1 MKMINF
7 AYSIFDIVDV
17 VVNAPFA
24 AIHAYLLRLCC
35 PYFAP
40 FRAFTSILYK
50 EKTVYLSLIVQI
62 FQKVAVLGRF
72 SKFSQQIFFPPTG
85 E

>member
-1 MKMINF
+1 MIIF
-7 AYSIFDIVDV
+7 ANGIFAVFDIVVNVPVAV
-17 VVNAPFA
+17 V
-24 AIHAYLLRLCC
+24 HAYLLRLCC
-35 PYFAP
+35 SYFAP

-50 EKTVYLSLIVQI
+50 EKKVYLSLIVQI

>member
-35 PYFAP
+35 PYFTP
-40 FRAFTSILYK
+40 FRASYTK
-50 EKTVYLSLIVQI
+50 EN
-62 FQKVAVLGRF
+62 
-72 SKFSQQIFFPPTG
+72 
-85 E
+85 